1 LEIPFQKKIR
11 NESQTLEIAEQLA
24 EFIMPGNVVVLDGN
38 LGAGKTFLIKAIC
51 SFWGIEDASSP
62 TFAIIQEYV
71 GKRKV
76 FHLDFYRIKKVEELY
91 DLGIED
97 YFNDSSAVIFIEWG
111 ELFPDVLPHNRINI
125 KIVNDDNGEREIK
138 VLKNE

>member
-1 LEIPFQKKIR
+1 MEIPFQKKIR
-11 NESQTLEIAEQLA
+11 NESQTIEIAEQLA
-24 EFIMPGNVVVLDGN
+24 KFIIPGNVVVLDGN

-125 KIVNDDNGEREIK
+125 RIINDDNGEREIK

>member
-1 LEIPFQKKIR
+1 LEIPFQKKIK

-24 EFIMPGNVVVLDGN
+24 KFIMPGNVVVLDGN

-51 SFWGIEDASSP
+51 SLWGIEDASSP
-62 TFAIIQEYV
+62 TFAIIHEYV

-97 YFNDSSAVIFIEWG
+97 YFNDGSAVIFIEWG

-125 KIVNDDNGEREIK
+125 RIINDDSREREIM